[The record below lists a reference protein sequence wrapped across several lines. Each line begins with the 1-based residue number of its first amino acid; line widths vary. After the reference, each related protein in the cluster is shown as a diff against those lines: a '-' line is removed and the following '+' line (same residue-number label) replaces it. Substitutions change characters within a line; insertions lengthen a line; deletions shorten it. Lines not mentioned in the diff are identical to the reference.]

1 MQNFNKITPSK
12 SVLLRHEQCPRC
24 ASRGNDNSKDN
35 LAIYKNE
42 DGQES
47 SHCFSCGYTKVSS
60 DFKKE
65 SYEDRYEYNI
75 EMSGEFTIDYWNKF
89 KNMSG
94 QDPRNWRGLSK
105 EACAA
110 FRC

>member
-1 MQNFNKITPSK
+1 MSSNNSNYRVVRK
-12 SVLLRHEQCPRC
+12 EACPKCR
-24 ASRGNDNSKDN
+24 AKNQDNSGDN
-35 LAIYKNE
+35 LVVYADSENN
-42 DGQES
+42 ES
-47 SHCFSCGYTKVSS
+47 SHCFSCGYTRASKE
-60 DFKKE
+60 FKKE
-65 SYEDRYEYNI
+65 SYEDRYEYSI

-94 QDPRNWRGLSK
+94 QDPRGWRGLSK

>member
-1 MQNFNKITPSK
+1 MIEHKNLGH
-12 SVLLRHEQCPRC
+12 VVRREQCPRC

-35 LAIYKNE
+35 LAVYLNS
-42 DGQES
+42 DGKES
-47 SHCFSCGYTKVSS
+47 SHCFACGYTRVSS

-65 SYEDRYEYNI
+65 SYEDRYEYSI

-94 QDPRNWRGLSK
+94 QDPRGWRGLSK

>member
-1 MQNFNKITPSK
+1 M
-12 SVLLRHEQCPRC
+12 
-24 ASRGNDNSKDN
+24 G
-35 LAIYKNE
+35 
-42 DGQES
+42 
-47 SHCFSCGYTKVSS
+47 
-60 DFKKE
+60 KKE
-65 SYEDRYEYNI
+65 SYEDRYEYSI

-94 QDPRNWRGLSK
+94 QDPRGWRGLSK